1 VLYVD
6 DILLASSD
14 KRMLHET
21 KGFLSSNF
29 DMKDLGEASYVL
41 GIEIHRDRTKGVL
54 GLSQKAYIEKMLK
67 RFNMDKSKATPVP
80 LAKGDKFN
88 EAQCPKNQ
96 LESDE
101 MKDIPYASAVGS
113 LMYAQVCTRPDLA
126 FATECLEDIRKI
138 PGKSIGLV
146 SRRHYVT
153 AKALKTSCSHTE
165 DQITLKLWVILMLT
179 LLDVWIVGNLH
190 QDISTR

>member
-1 VLYVD
+1 VIKKFGFKENDVDNCIYTKIKGGKFIILVLYVD

-41 GIEIHRDRTKGVL
+41 GIEIHRDRAKGVL

-67 RFNMDKSKATPVP
+67 RFNMNKSKATPVP

-126 FATECLEDIRKI
+126 FATGMFGR
-138 PGKSIGLV
+138 
-146 SRRHYVT
+146 Y
-153 AKALKTSCSHTE
+153 
-165 DQITLKLWVILMLT
+165 
-179 LLDVWIVGNLH
+179 
-190 QDISTR
+190 